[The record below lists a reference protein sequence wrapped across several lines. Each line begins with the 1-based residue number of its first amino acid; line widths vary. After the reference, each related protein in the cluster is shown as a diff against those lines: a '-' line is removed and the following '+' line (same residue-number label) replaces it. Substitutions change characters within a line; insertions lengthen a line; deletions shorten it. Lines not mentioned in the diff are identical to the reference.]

1 MISRLWVNPK
11 DNSVHFNIRQKRIA
25 GYTNNTLILKVITLT
40 DKEYYFN
47 KTIYFSK

>member
-1 MISRLWVNPK
+1 MISKLWVNTS
-11 DNSVHFNIRQKRIA
+11 DNSVHFNIRQKRISN
-25 GYTNNTLILKVITLT
+25 YTNNTLILKVITLT